1 MQAIIFPYINVLW
14 IGIIVMVLGSLLA
27 AWNRLMLGKKNANS
41 K

>member
-14 IGIIVMVLGSLLA
+14 IGIIIMVLGSLLA
-27 AWNRLMLGKKNANS
+27 AWNRFMLGKNKVKS